1 MRPVMSKVEQ
11 VARALQAAK
20 IDGQRIRFSDEYAI
34 LMARAAIEAM
44 PLEQLIRDAYVRGV
58 EWNEEN
64 PLDREYRFKA
74 SADYADKV
82 LSAALQEQEPQP

>member
-1 MRPVMSKVEQ
+1 MSDMVER
-11 VARALQAAK
+11 VAKALWEASEPGEFEEQDPGYVSAY
-20 IDGQRIRFSDEYAI
+20 RRC
-34 LMARAAIEAM
+34 ARAAIEAM
-44 PLEQLIRDAYVRGV
+44 PLEQLVRDAYVRGV

-82 LSAALQEQEPQP
+82 LSAALKGEAE